1 MPPLSTNDAA
11 WAFYVKWTCKA
22 PPNHGRKAQ
31 VLLSIFREKIHRTSA
46 LLYFSLGDFVIH
58 PDQPDWGVGQVQ
70 SIVGM
75 NVTVNFEHAGKQMI
89 NCNIIALNAAPRPT
103 K

>member
-1 MPPLSTNDAA
+1 MIFSST
-11 WAFYVKWTCKA
+11 F
-22 PPNHGRKAQ
+22 RK
-31 VLLSIFREKIHRTSA
+31 KPMGYTH

-58 PDQPDWGVGQVQ
+58 PDQPNWGIGQVQ